1 MSSLNSM
8 YYCAVL
14 WTTLNRRSLS
24 FKLKKLLKAQ
34 KGSKLWSTDNVVPLF
49 SLTLTTSAA
58 FHVYCMHYI
67 SIIVNIILGN
77 IYLKY
82 TVSNVEILGQAP
94 VPLVRLLHER
104 QQNVFTTI
112 FRRIFSMNRDPK
124 LWISPETVW
133 RTTRKKKV
141 CLHYMNSQIIAM
153 WLNYH
158 Y

>member
-1 MSSLNSM
+1 M

-24 FKLKKLLKAQ
+24 FELKKPLKAQ
-34 KGSKLWSTDNVVPLF
+34 KGSKLWSTDNVVPLLF
-49 SLTLTTSAA
+49 SHTLTTSAA
-58 FHVYCMHYI
+58 FHVYCMHEI
-67 SIIVNIILGN
+67 SIIVNRILGN

-94 VPLVRLLHER
+94 VSLVRLLHER

-124 LWISPETVW
+124 LWISPETVC
-133 RTTRKKKV
+133 RTTRKTKFV
-141 CLHYMNSQIIAM
+141 CTIWIRKS
-153 WLNYH
+153 
-158 Y
+158 